1 MIFIKLLC
9 IHINKINFN
18 KNCRVILNLV
28 NIICYSYDTISLDNH
43 TIESLEFKLN
53 GGIVDKSKSI
63 KAGFLLSGEH
73 EELPFAELKVLLEV
87 YEINTNNIDTFG
99 NYCVLEGNFTP
110 EIIEKII
117 KRGGYLNEG
126 HLVLLEHQ
134 INGNNNE
141 WLKDFYRKVEDLEIP
156 LSHEDSFAV
165 RVLKLDKESKINSMD
180 VEKELGRIVKDK
192 TDSKVN
198 LKNPLKV
205 VRVVVLKD
213 RIYLALILEKRD
225 REYFQ
230 KNRPHLRAYFHPGC
244 ILPKLARC
252 LVNLSRLKEG
262 DTLLDPFCGTGGF
275 LIEGGFMG
283 LKLIGSDIDDN
294 MVNGTLLNLKSY
306 NLTGH
311 IISIKKWNA
320 GDIQSFLEQLNIKH
334 VDGIVTDPPYGISTS
349 AKGNVEE
356 ILNNL
361 ENVLKKDGYLVFASS
376 RKINLDL
383 ELMEMYELYIHKSLT
398 RYIHVYKKTDH
409 GD

>member
-1 MIFIKLLC
+1 MLDEYIIK
-9 IHINKINFN
+9 
-18 KNCRVILNLV
+18 
-28 NIICYSYDTISLDNH
+28 SLG
-43 TIESLEFKLN
+43 FKLN
-53 GGIVDKSKSI
+53 GGIVEKSKNIKNI

-73 EELPFAELKVLLEV
+73 EELPFAELKALLDV
-87 YEINTNNIDTFG
+87 YEIDINNIDIFG
-99 NYCVLEGNFTP
+99 NYYVLEGKFTS
-110 EIIEKII
+110 EIIKKII

-126 HLVLLEHQ
+126 HLILLEYK
-134 INGNNNE
+134 INDSNTENDDK
-141 WLKDFYRKVEDLEIP
+141 WLKDFYKKVEDLEIP
-156 LSHEDSFAV
+156 LSPEDSFAV
-165 RVLKLDKESKINSMD
+165 RVLKIDKESTINSMD
-180 VEKELGRIVKDK
+180 VERELGRIVKDK
-192 TDSKVN
+192 TDSKVK

-225 REYFQ
+225 KEYFQ

-252 LVNLSRLKEG
+252 LVNLSRLKKG
-262 DTLLDPFCGTGGF
+262 DVLLDPFCGTGGF

-283 LKLIGSDIDDN
+283 LKLIGSDIDDD

-306 NLTGH
+306 NLTEY

-320 GDIQSFLEQLNIKH
+320 GDIKSFLKQLNVKY

-349 AKGNVEE
+349 AKGNIEE

-361 ENVLKKDGYLVFASS
+361 GDVLKKDGYLVFASS

-383 ELMEMYELYIHKSLT
+383 ELMEMYKLYIHKSLT
-398 RYIHVYKKTDH
+398 RYIHVYKKTDN
-409 GD
+409 